1 MSLLDTVRES
11 VRNAAENSP
20 VTITWSDKQLAEDM
34 ATWDG
39 EVEKWV
45 FRGDD
50 EKDLRRMT
58 ALTAVIR
65 YVRSEG

>member
-11 VRNAAENSP
+11 MRNAAENSP

-34 ATWDG
+34 ATWDS

-50 EKDLRRMT
+50 EKDLRRME
-58 ALTAVIR
+58 ALTATIR
-65 YVRSEG
+65 YVRREI